1 MAQTPEGKVKAAVK
15 KLLQKHNVYS
25 FMPVQNGMGKPG
37 LDFHCVL
44 HGVAFFIETKA
55 PGKRP
60 TPRQEMTILEVQ
72 AAGAMWFVIDR
83 ADGLQELEAYLD
95 FLNKAEPILRRI
107 YDSSQSARQTQADH
121 RA

>member
-1 MAQTPEGKVKAAVK
+1 VAMTPEGKVKAAVK
-15 KLLQKHNVYS
+15 ELLQKHNVYS

-55 PGKRP
+55 PGGKP
-60 TPRQEMTILEVQ
+60 TPRQQLTMTEVQ
-72 AAGAMWFVIDR
+72 AAGAVWFVIDR
-83 ADGLQELEAYLD
+83 ADGLHELEDYLE

-107 YDSSQSARQTQADH
+107 YDSSPGTRRTQTDH
-121 RA
+121 RT